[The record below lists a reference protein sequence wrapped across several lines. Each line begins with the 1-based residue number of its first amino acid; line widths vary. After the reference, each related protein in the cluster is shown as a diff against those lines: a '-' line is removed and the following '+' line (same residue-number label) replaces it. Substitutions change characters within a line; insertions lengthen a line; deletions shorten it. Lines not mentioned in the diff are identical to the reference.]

1 MNRIFVFLAL
11 AVALILGV
19 GALSAAQ
26 EARTPVGDV
35 CASPVGS
42 PEVGSPEATPVDVSL
57 APGVGPLGA
66 SPEATPEDVV
76 VLGTPGVDRGASPEA
91 SPEATPEL
99 QFACASPAVGTPV
112 TAGEAAIEASPV

>member
-1 MNRIFVFLAL
+1 MNRIVVFVAL

-26 EARTPVGDV
+26 DATPEAGTGSGDL
-35 CASPVGS
+35 CASPVG
-42 PEVGSPEATPVDVSL
+42 EA
-57 APGVGPLGA
+57 
-66 SPEATPEDVV
+66 EDVV

>member
-1 MNRIFVFLAL
+1 MNRIFVLVAL

-26 EARTPVGDV
+26 DAT
-35 CASPVGS
+35 
-42 PEVGSPEATPVDVSL
+42 PEAGTG
-57 APGVGPLGA
+57 PGDLCA
-66 SPEATPEDVV
+66 SPEATPEEVE

-99 QFACASPAVGTPV
+99 QFACASPAVGTPPAPAEV
-112 TAGEAAIEASPV
+112 VDESTPV

>member
-66 SPEATPEDVV
+66 SPEATPEATPDVLV
-76 VLGTPGVDRGASPEA
+76 ACATPG
-91 SPEATPEL
+91 
-99 QFACASPAVGTPV
+99 VGTPV